1 MSLRSFAL
9 SALVVL
15 GAAGSSF
22 AQPYSQQGWPYN
34 PPTGGG
40 RSRPVFA
47 PIFTPVVTATPTQMS
62 AIEVRVPT
70 SAKLWFN
77 GTPTTQIGMTRSFVS
92 TPLAAGSRYTYTIHA
107 QWQDGNRIIERQR
120 DVAFQAGEPVR
131 IDFTDTN
138 ELVDR

>member
-1 MSLRSFAL
+1 
-9 SALVVL
+9 LVVF

-34 PPTGGG
+34 RATDVS

-47 PIFTPVVTATPTQMS
+47 PVYTPAAPAAAAQTS
-62 AIEVRVPT
+62 AIEIRLPT
-70 SAKLWFN
+70 SARLWFN
-77 GTPTTQIGMTRSFVS
+77 GTPTTQMGMVRSFVS
-92 TPLAAGSRYTYTIHA
+92 TPLTAGSRYTYTIRA
-107 QWQDGNRIIERQR
+107 QWQDGNRIVERQR